1 MNTTFRNVATLTCS
15 LILGTSAFSAQAD
28 NYEDGLMAF
37 AVGNFQAATEHFTI
51 SAEEGSAGA
60 QHMLMRMLSEGK
72 LYSPNP
78 DKDTLKWTRKA
89 AEKGLPQAQ
98 FALAELYV
106 KNGDA
111 KLAVNWYRK
120 AIAQDH
126 PTAFYKLG
134 QLLAK
139 GAKGVSADSIES
151 QRLLSIAASE
161 FDVHAQKGDAES
173 QNTLAGMYEQGQG
186 LDKDIRMAAKWYDAA
201 ARQGY
206 ALAQLNLG
214 RLYASNTVVPRNLYQ
229 ATYWLDLA
237 AAQGLVEAQ
246 TLLSELKKST
256 DTHIALLQTPGFNR

>member
-1 MNTTFRNVATLTCS
+1 MNIKFRNVATLTCS
-15 LILGTSAFSAQAD
+15 LILGASAFSAQAD

-37 AVGNFQAATEHFTI
+37 AVGNFQAAGEHFTL
-51 SAEEGSAGA
+51 SAEEGNAGA

-72 LYSPNP
+72 LYSSNL
-78 DKDTLKWTRKA
+78 DKDTLEWTHKA
-89 AEKGLPQAQ
+89 AEQGISQAQ

-106 KNGDA
+106 EQGDA
-111 KLAVNWYRK
+111 ELAVNWYRK

-126 PTAFYKLG
+126 PNAYYKLG
-134 QLLAK
+134 KLLEK
-139 GAKGVSADSIES
+139 GAKGVRADASES

-161 FDVHAQKGDAES
+161 FDVHAQKGDAKS
-173 QNTLAGMYEQGQG
+173 QNILASMYEQGQG
-186 LDKDIRMAAKWYDAA
+186 LNKDIRMAAKWYDAA

-214 RLYASNTVVPRNLYQ
+214 RLYASDTVVPRNLYQ
-229 ATYWLDLA
+229 ANYWLNLA

-256 DTHIALLQTPGFNR
+256 GSTRLALL